1 MPTAPA
7 PAGSRSPARSS
18 TEKSV
23 TRLCVSFRAHLA
35 AAVETMKFLERRSAG
50 VLVPLFSIRS
60 ERQWGVGEYPD
71 LARFAQWARGGGF
84 SLVMTLPLLEPSPGQ
99 DSPYSSCSFF
109 ALDPLYL
116 HVPDAPGFEA
126 MGGLGSLSGAER
138 ALLESV
144 NESPRV
150 LHADVRRL
158 KEAVLRRCFERF
170 ERDEPRGSERRRAL
184 DAFVFEHRH
193 WIHDY
198 ALFRTLKARHPESW
212 RDWPP
217 ALRDGDPDALA
228 RFRDEHASE
237 IGFRVWLQFLA
248 FGQHQAARLEAAA
261 AGVVLGGD
269 EPFLVADDSADVWS
283 RKDRYRF
290 DATVGAPPDAFS
302 ADGQEW
308 GLPPYRWE
316 RIAEEGYELFA
327 QRGRHT
333 AKLYQLIRIDHVVGL
348 YRTYHRPLDKS
359 PHYFWPA
366 HEHEQRAQGEAV
378 LRAFGS
384 AGTELIAEDLGV
396 IPDFVRESLRQLGI
410 PGYRV
415 LRWEKDHDQF
425 RDPARWPELSVAT
438 TGTHDTESSIEWWDT
453 LPDWERRAARRIP
466 QLSRVPEERTRRYGE
481 ELHEALLDAV
491 YRSASRVALLPV
503 QDVLALRDRINT
515 PNTVGPENWS
525 WRMPWTVSAM
535 DGDAIVR
542 GRQRALFRLAE
553 STERVAPR

>member
-1 MPTAPA
+1 
-7 PAGSRSPARSS
+7 
-18 TEKSV
+18 
-23 TRLCVSFRAHLA
+23 
-35 AAVETMKFLERRSAG
+35 MKILGRRSAG

-60 ERQWGVGEYPD
+60 GREWGVGEYPD

-116 HVPDAPGFEA
+116 RIADVPELEA
-126 MGGLGSLSGAER
+126 LGGLAALSDAER
-138 ALLESV
+138 ALLDSV
-144 NESPRV
+144 GESPRV
-150 LHADVRRL
+150 RHADVRRL
-158 KEAVLRRCFERF
+158 KEGVLRRCFERF
-170 ERDEPRGSERRRAL
+170 ERDVDADSERRRAL
-184 DAFVFEHRH
+184 DAFVEEHRH

-212 RDWPP
+212 RQWPEP
-217 ALRDGDPDALA
+217 LREGDRETLAALR
-228 RFRDEHASE
+228 REHAHE
-237 IGFRVWLQFLA
+237 IAFRTWLQFLA
-248 FGQHQAARLEAAA
+248 FGQHQAARREAAA
-261 AGVVLGGD
+261 AGVALGGD
-269 EPFLVADDSADVWS
+269 EPFLVADDSADVWA

-316 RIAEEGYELFA
+316 RIAEEQYELFA

-333 AKLYQLIRIDHVVGL
+333 ARLYDLIRIDHVVGL
-348 YRTYHRPLDKS
+348 YRTYHRPIDKS

-366 HEHEQRAQGEAV
+366 REHEQRAQGEAV
-378 LRAFGS
+378 LRAFAS

-396 IPDFVRESLRQLGI
+396 IPDFVRASLHQLGI

-425 RDPARWPELSVAT
+425 RDPARWPELSIAT
-438 TGTHDTESSIEWWDT
+438 TGTHDTESSIEWWDA

-491 YRSASRVALLPV
+491 YRSPSRIALLPV
-503 QDVLALRDRINT
+503 QDVLALRDRVNT

-525 WRMPWTVSAM
+525 WRMPWTVSTM
-535 DGDAIVR
+535 EEDAIVR
-542 GRQRALFRLAE
+542 GRQRALRRLAE
-553 STERVAPR
+553 ATERTTSR